1 MQILVFIAFAVV
13 LWLPDEPQQPFRPLL
28 GMGRWPTAVLVSLAY
43 PIVIAIVSVIA
54 SRLVIRQLDDRP
66 PRPLKGQQVYSGASL
81 LVRILII
88 LGLAVQVLLT
98 GWVPLV
104 RERWGLSAYYG
115 LDEIVILAPFLAAQI
130 ASWVFLY
137 AADRAIRHLVFE
149 ARLLEAAPVHP
160 IWTLR
165 QFLIFNLRHQLLVVL
180 VPMVIIIVAYDA
192 TRANADRLKR
202 VIGVQ
207 WADNAVLAVVAGV
220 IFVVAPAFLCAIWH
234 TIALPAGALR
244 SRLTQ
249 LCRRINLRYRR
260 IMIWRSQGLVV
271 NAAVTGL
278 VPQLRYVLLSD
289 GLIESLDDDKI
300 EAVFG
305 HEAGH
310 IKHHHIFFFLN
321 FAILSMLIAGGMM
334 ELVAMRWPAFLQT
347 GYGNLLMGVLLGAIW
362 LLGFG
367 WISRRFERQA
377 DLYGARVTGDSVT
390 ECRNPCSVHPAS
402 PVDRAP
408 RHAVCTTAAANFC
421 EALEEIA
428 ILNGIPIHA
437 RSWRHSSIASR
448 IAHLRKL
455 AAEPAAAVRF
465 ERIVTVIKATLFVG
479 MVIGLSFAAYLY
491 WPYLTGR

>member
-1 MQILVFIAFAVV
+1 MQVLVFIAFAVV
-13 LWLPDEPQQPFRPLL
+13 LWLPDAPQPPFRPLL
-28 GMGRWPTAVLVSLAY
+28 GMGDWGLAVAVAAAY
-43 PIVIAIVSVIA
+43 PLVIAIVSIVA
-54 SRLVIRQLDDRP
+54 SRLVIRQLDDHP

-81 LVRILII
+81 VVRVLIV
-88 LGLAVQVLLT
+88 LGLAIQVVLT
-98 GWVPLV
+98 AWVPMV
-104 RERWGLSAYYG
+104 REQWGLSSFYG
-115 LDEIVILAPFLAAQI
+115 LDEIVVLTPFLVAQI
-130 ASWVFLY
+130 ASWVCLY
-137 AADRAIRHLVFE
+137 PADRAIRHLVFE

-165 QFLIFNLRHQLLVVL
+165 QFVIFNLRHQLLVVL
-180 VPMVIIIVAYDA
+180 VPMVVIIVAYDA
-192 TRANADRLKR
+192 TRANAGWLRR
-202 VIGVQ
+202 VVGVR
-207 WADNAVLAVVAGV
+207 WADNAVLAMVAAG
-220 IFVVAPAFLCAIWH
+220 IFVVAPAFLCWIWH

-244 SRLTQ
+244 ARLTA
-249 LCRRINLRYRR
+249 LCKRINLRYRR

-289 GLIESLDDDKI
+289 GLIESLDDEKI

-321 FAILSMLIAGGMM
+321 FAVLSMLIAGGIM
-334 ELVAMRWPAFLQT
+334 ELVARRWPTFLDS
-347 GYGNLLMGVLLGAIW
+347 GYGNLVMGTLLGVIW

-390 ECRNPCSVHPAS
+390 ECRNPCSVHPTS
-402 PVDRAP
+402 PVDRTP

-421 EALEEIA
+421 DALEEIA

-465 ERIVTVIKATLFVG
+465 ERLVLGIKVTLFIG
-479 MVIGLSFAAYLY
+479 MLIGLAFASYLY
-491 WPYLTGR
+491 WGYLTGR

>member
-13 LWLPDEPQQPFRPLL
+13 LWLPDAPLPPFRPVL
-28 GMGRWPTAVLVSLAY
+28 GMGQWRLAVAFAFAYPLVIAVVSL
-43 PIVIAIVSVIA
+43 IA
-54 SRLVIRQLDDRP
+54 SRLVIRQLDVRP

-81 LVRILII
+81 LVRVLIV
-88 LGLAVQVLLT
+88 LGLAAQVVLT

-115 LDEIVILAPFLAAQI
+115 LDELVVLLPFLAALI

-160 IWTLR
+160 VWSLR
-165 QFLIFNLRHQLLVVL
+165 QFLVFNLRHQLLVVL
-180 VPMVIIIVAYDA
+180 VPMVVIIVAYDA
-192 TRANADRLKR
+192 TRANADGLRR
-202 VIGVQ
+202 IFGVR
-207 WADNAVLAVVAGV
+207 WADNAVLALVAGA
-220 IFVVAPAFLCAIWH
+220 IFVLAPAFLCWIWH
-234 TIALPAGALR
+234 TMVLPAGALR
-244 SRLTQ
+244 TRLTI
-249 LCRRINLRYRR
+249 LCKRINLRYRR

-321 FAILSMLIAGGMM
+321 FAILSMLIAGGIM
-334 ELVAMRWPAFLQT
+334 EIVARRWPSFLES
-347 GYGNLLMGVLLGAIW
+347 GYGNLVMGSLLGAIW

-377 DLYGARVTGDSVT
+377 DLYGARVTGASVT
-390 ECRNPCSVHPAS
+390 DCQTPCSVHPTS
-402 PVDRAP
+402 PVDRVP
-408 RHAVCTTAAANFC
+408 HHAVCTTAAANFC
-421 EALEEIA
+421 VALEEIA

-455 AAEPAAAVRF
+455 AAEPAAAARF
-465 ERIVTVIKATLFVG
+465 ERLVTGIKVALFVG
-479 MVIGLSFAAYLY
+479 MVIGLAIAAYLY
-491 WPYLTGR
+491 WGYLTGR

>member
-13 LWLPDEPQQPFRPLL
+13 LWLPDEPQQPFRPLM
-28 GMGRWPTAVLVSLAY
+28 GMGRWPVAVVVGLAY
-43 PIVIAIVSVIA
+43 PVVIAAVSVIA

-81 LVRILII
+81 LVRILIV

-192 TRANADRLKR
+192 TRANAAWLKR
-202 VIGVQ
+202 TFGVQ
-207 WADNAVLAVVAGV
+207 WADM
-220 IFVVAPAFLCAIWH
+220 CWIWH

-249 LCRRINLRYRR
+249 LCRRIGLRYRR

-289 GLIESLDDDKI
+289 GLIESLDDEKI

-321 FAILSMLIAGGMM
+321 FAILSMLIAGGIM
-334 ELVAMRWPAFLQT
+334 ELVAIRWPAFLQT
-347 GYGNLLMGVLLGAIW
+347 GYGNLLMGTLLGAIW

-377 DLYGARVTGDSVT
+377 DLYGARITGDSVH

-465 ERIVTVIKATLFVG
+465 ERIVTAIKVTLFVG